1 MEIIRND
8 DKNYQECDII
18 MLPTDENSMLHLT
31 KDNHLIDVFSGV
43 FSKENKYYGKNQHL
57 YILSNEKIEKGDWF
71 YDSRD
76 KILSNNPLAITHFSK
91 KVIVTTDSSLKVY
104 YDLVGKNGLSQLR
117 QKSLQEI
124 PQSFIEYFINEYNKG
139 NVIKKVLVEVE
150 CKNVQ
155 IYPKSGKEFSD
166 KNHLEFIYNRLINV
180 HNENPDYD
188 YMIKFKEILK
198 NISQ

>member
-1 MEIIRND
+1 M
-8 DKNYQECDII
+8 
-18 MLPTDENSMLHLT
+18 
-31 KDNHLIDVFSGV
+31 
-43 FSKENKYYGKNQHL
+43 
-57 YILSNEKIEKGDWF
+57 
-71 YDSRD
+71 
-76 KILSNNPLAITHFSK
+76 
-91 KVIVTTDSSLKVY
+91 KVY